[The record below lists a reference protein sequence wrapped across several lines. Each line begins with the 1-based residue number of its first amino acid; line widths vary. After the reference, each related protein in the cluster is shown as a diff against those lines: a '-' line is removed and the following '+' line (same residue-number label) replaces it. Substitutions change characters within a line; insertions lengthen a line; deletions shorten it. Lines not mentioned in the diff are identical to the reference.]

1 MCGRARRLTLGA
13 SGAGKPG
20 SRAPVSAAR
29 NLRLGLALT
38 VASLA
43 IVTASNSAGSA
54 TARSNATKVG
64 RPASGRVVALW
75 HMNERS
81 GNVMRDSI
89 HHHNGHLRHVRLGLP
104 GFSRTAYGFNGS
116 SSYVSVPSASGL
128 NPRRQRIAISMHLKA
143 RSAPAK
149 PDWDLIRK
157 GYHYNRGGEY
167 LMEYQPSGRASCA
180 FMGSIK
186 RSQLFSRP
194 GLNDGRWHTIK
205 CIKTGHRIQVVVDGR
220 KFSRRVRVGRIG
232 NGAPVVIGARPRSEF
247 FRGSLD
253 EAKIKI
259 G

>member
-1 MCGRARRLTLGA
+1 M
-13 SGAGKPG
+13 
-20 SRAPVSAAR
+20 
-29 NLRLGLALT
+29 ALT
-38 VASLA
+38 IASLA
-43 IVTASNSAGSA
+43 VVTASNSAGSA

-64 RPASGRVVALW
+64 RPASARVVALW
-75 HMNERS
+75 HMDERS
-81 GNVMRDSI
+81 GKVMRDSI
-89 HHHNGHLRHVRLGLP
+89 RHSNGHLIHVRLGLP
-104 GFSRTAYGFNGS
+104 GFSGTAYGFTGS

-128 NPRRQRIAISMHLKA
+128 NPRRRRIAIKMHLKT

-157 GYHYNRGGEY
+157 GYHYTPGGEY

-180 FMGSIK
+180 FKGSIK
-186 RSQLFSRP
+186 RSQLFTHPR
-194 GLNDGRWHTIK
+194 LNDGRWHTIK
-205 CIKTGHRIQVVVDGR
+205 CVKTGHRIQVVVDGR
-220 KFSRRVRVGRIG
+220 KFSKRVRVGRIA